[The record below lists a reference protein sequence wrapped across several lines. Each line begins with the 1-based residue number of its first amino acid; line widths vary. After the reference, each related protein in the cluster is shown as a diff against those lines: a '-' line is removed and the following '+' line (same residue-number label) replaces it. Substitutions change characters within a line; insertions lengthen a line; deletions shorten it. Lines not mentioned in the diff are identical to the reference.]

1 MFVSFVRSCRFALA
15 AMTACGLAA
24 SSIAFAVDYETATDK
39 FAQLEPEL
47 PTPNEYRTA
56 SGAPGHAYWQQQA
69 NYEID
74 VTLDEAKRRLTGRE
88 TVTYFNR
95 SPNPLGYLWMQLE
108 QNIFDPNSDANLTET
123 RSGEGRLSFD
133 AFRSLLAKREFPGG
147 YKIDRVRD
155 ADGKDLPFF
164 VNRTMMRIELPRP
177 LAPGESIVFSV
188 AWEYAINDATVLW
201 ARTGY
206 EPFEKDGN
214 DIYEMAHW
222 FPRMAAYTDYAGWQ
236 HKQFLGRGEFT
247 LEFGDYVVRITAPK
261 DHVVAATGTLLND
274 VDVLSE
280 EQRKRLAEARTAKK
294 PVFVVTPDEAK
305 EAEKAKAT
313 ETKTWVFKADN
324 VRDFAWAS
332 SRKFI
337 WDAVVHKSP
346 TGHETLCMSYY
357 PKEAEPLWSKYST
370 ASIVHTIDV
379 YSKFTFD
386 YPYPV
391 AISVNGPVYGME
403 YPMICFNGPR
413 PEEDGTYSDRTK
425 YGLISVVIHEVGHNW
440 FPMIVNSDER
450 QWTWMDEGLNTFL
463 QYLAEQE
470 WEEKYPAGREP
481 RRIVEY
487 MTSSSQEPIMTN
499 SESITQFGAN
509 AYAKPATALNILRES
524 VLGRENFDRAFKEYA
539 NRWKFKRPT
548 PADFFRTMEDASGT
562 DLDWFFRG
570 WFYTTERSDLGI
582 VGVELYQLDTGDP
595 KTKKAEAEQKEE
607 EVRPSLSQQRNQ
619 ELPKLLDARPDLKD
633 FYNAFDPHKVLP
645 SEIRRYE
652 EYLKGLTEEER
663 KLLSNKFLF
672 YVVKLKN
679 DGGLPMPVTLELTYE
694 DGKTEELRIPAE
706 IWRLDAKRVDKMIVT
721 TKKLARVE
729 VDPYGEIADTDASDN
744 AFPPEIPKSRFELFK
759 EGKQKNQMQ
768 KAADEEKAE
777 EEFKKKT
784 KEEKAKKAAE
794 KKAGEKSPSNEKAPE
809 TKDEKVPPMPANE
822 AEAKEETSDPPGDE
836 K

>member
-1 MFVSFVRSCRFALA
+1 MFVSFARFRFVVCVVATVCCFA
-15 AMTACGLAA
+15 ATHATL
-24 SSIAFAVDYETATDK
+24 AVDYATATDK
-39 FAQLEPEL
+39 FAQLDAEL
-47 PTPNEYRTA
+47 PSPNEYRTA

-88 TVTYFNR
+88 TITYFNR
-95 SPNPLGYLWMQLE
+95 SPDTLAYLWLQLE
-108 QNIFDPNSDANLTET
+108 QNIFAPDSAANLTET
-123 RSGEGRLSFD
+123 RSGERRMTFD
-133 AFRSLLAKREFPGG
+133 AFRSLLAEREFDGG
-147 YKIDRVRD
+147 YKIGYVRD

-164 VNRTMMRIELPRP
+164 VNETMMRVDLPKP
-177 LAPGESIVFSV
+177 LAPGETFVFSV

-214 DIYEMAHW
+214 DIFEMAHW
-222 FPRMAAYTDYAGWQ
+222 FPRMAAYTDYCGWQ

-247 LEFGDYVVRITAPK
+247 LEFGDYVVRITAPE
-261 DHVVAATGTLLND
+261 DHVVAATGTLLNG
-274 VDVLSE
+274 VDILSE
-280 EQRKRLAEARTAKK
+280 DQRKRLADAKTAKK

-305 EAEKAKAT
+305 EAEKTKAKG
-313 ETKTWVFKADN
+313 TKTWVFKADN

-337 WDAVVHKSP
+337 WDAVVHKSES
-346 TGHETLCMSYY
+346 GHETLCMSFY

-370 ASIVHTIDV
+370 ASIQHTIDV

-391 AISVNGPVYGME
+391 AISVNGPIYGME

-413 PEEDGTYSDRTK
+413 PEEDGTYSERTK

-463 QYLAEQE
+463 QFLAEQE
-470 WEEKYPAGREP
+470 WEKKYPADRGEP
-481 RRIVEY
+481 RKIVEY

-509 AYAKPATALNILRES
+509 AYAKPATALNVLRET

-570 WFYTTERSDLGI
+570 WFFTTERSDLGI
-582 VGVELYQLDTGDP
+582 AGIEEWTVDAGDP
-595 KTKKAEAEQKEE
+595 AKRKAEAKKKEDE
-607 EVRPSLSQQRNQ
+607 ERPSLTAQRNE
-619 ELPKLLDARPDLKD
+619 ELPKLVDEKPELKD
-633 FYNAFDPHKVLP
+633 FYNSFDPHKVLP

-652 EYLKGLTEEER
+652 EYLEKLPEKDR
-663 KLLSNKFLF
+663 KLLANKFNF
-672 YVVKLKN
+672 YVIKLKN
-679 DGGLPMPVTLELTYE
+679 DGGLPMPVTLELAYE
-694 DGKTEELRIPAE
+694 DGSTEELRIPAE
-706 IWRLDAKRVDKMIVT
+706 IWRRNARQVDKMVVSA
-721 TKKLARVE
+721 KKLTKAT
-729 VDPYGEIADTDASDN
+729 VDPHGEIADADASDN
-744 AFPPEIPKSRFELFK
+744 VYPPEIPKSRFELFK
-759 EGKQKNQMQ
+759 EDKQRNQMQ
-768 KAADEEKAE
+768 KDADEKKAE
-777 EEFKKKT
+777 EEAKKKA
-784 KEEKAKKAAE
+784 EEE
-794 KKAGEKSPSNEKAPE
+794 KKAKEKEKSPSDKS
-809 TKDEKVPPMPANE
+809 KDETPPMPENE
-822 AEAKEETSDPPGDE
+822 AKAKEEASEPPGDE